1 MNQRPVL
8 GVKLPEFELIHEL
21 SLHGNRLSAL
31 DHKRVYRGLYRWN
44 CSHETFFPHACKD
57 GEALWRPPA
66 ELANPARSRSA
77 RRLLQF
83 AWADLTE
90 FEALRAYEEQ
100 RQLALR
106 SGDGGGGDCAVCAA
120 CAACAACATCA
131 ACAAACAALLTC
143 VALVL
148 ALACARRAAR
158 RAARRP
164 RRRLR
169 RAAQQLQGP
178 QLQGPQAVKLE
189 VSCVL

>member
-8 GVKLPEFELIHEL
+8 GVKLPEFELMREL
-21 SLHGNRLSAL
+21 TLHGNRLSAL

-44 CSHETFFPHACKD
+44 CSHEAFFPHACKD

-66 ELANPARSRSA
+66 EVAKPAKSGSA

-106 SGDGGGGDCAVCAA
+106 SGDGGGGDCAVCAGCA
-120 CAACAACATCA
+120 TCAACAACAAT
-131 ACAAACAALLTC
+131 CAAACAALLTC

-158 RAARRP
+158 RAA
-164 RRRLR
+164 
-169 RAAQQLQGP
+169 QQLQGP

>member
-8 GVKLPEFELIHEL
+8 GVKLPEFELMREL
-21 SLHGNRLSAL
+21 SLHGNRLSEIN
-31 DHKRVYRGLYRWN
+31 HKRVFRGLYHWN
-44 CSHETFFPHACKD
+44 CSHEAFFPHACKD

-66 ELANPARSRSA
+66 ELAKPAKLAKSAKPRSA

-106 SGDGGGGDCAVCAA
+106 SGDGGGGDWAV
-120 CAACAACATCA
+120 CA

-148 ALACARRAAR
+148 ALARARRAAR
-158 RAARRP
+158 RAA
-164 RRRLR
+164 L
-169 RAAQQLQGP
+169 QLQGP
-178 QLQGPQAVKLE
+178 PEVKLE